1 MEVVMR
7 RFALALALLSSP
19 AAFAQPAG
27 AQAETLFRQ
36 GRDLMTA
43 GKTAEAC
50 TSFQE
55 SEKLEPAVTT
65 LLNLAGCRE
74 KLGQLAT
81 AWGQFL
87 EAERQ
92 TRSATTASDR
102 QLHDIAKKRAATLE
116 PRVSKLEIDV
126 PDANKQDGLE
136 IKRGDEA
143 IDAGAW
149 NRALP
154 VDGGTY
160 TITAT
165 APGSKPW
172 STQLTIAAEHDSK
185 KIEIPKLEPAPQQP
199 ATPAGPTNPTGPT
212 APPPPPIMPA
222 SRPSRTVPIV
232 VGAGAVVLLG
242 GSLAFDLWGD
252 STYNDAKA
260 EMTSQ
265 SRRTSLYD
273 SANTKRYAAIGFG
286 VGGVA
291 AAGVAVWLFLRAGH
305 DDAASERTV
314 RIVPS
319 PTGIAIVGSY

>member
-1 MEVVMR
+1 MR
-7 RFALALALLSSP
+7 RLALALALLSSP
-19 AAFAQPAG
+19 GALAQPAG

-50 TSFQE
+50 TAFQE

-81 AWGQFL
+81 AWGLFL
-87 EAERQ
+87 DAERQ
-92 TRSATTASDR
+92 TRSATSASDR
-102 QLHDIAKKRAATLE
+102 QLHDIANKRAATLE

-126 PDANKQDGLE
+126 SDASKQDGLE
-136 IKRGDEA
+136 IKRGDERV
-143 IDAGAW
+143 DAGMW

-160 TITAT
+160 TITAS
-165 APGSKPW
+165 AAGSQAW

-185 KIEIPKLEPAPQQP
+185 KIDIPKLVPAPQQP
-199 ATPAGPTNPTGPT
+199 VTPTGPTGPT
-212 APPPPPIMPA
+212 APTTPNPPA
-222 SRPSRTVPIV
+222 TESQPSRTVPIV

-260 EMTSQ
+260 ELTSQ
-265 SRRTSLYD
+265 SRRNSLYD

-286 VGGVA
+286 VGGAA

-305 DDAASERTV
+305 SNAASEQAV
-314 RIVPS
+314 HLVPS